1 MSYKKIDPCIEK
13 AFDDEMFRE
22 IEVKLLPYNEANELL
37 KQNGG
42 KMEDQQWGLA
52 KAEDT
57 NIAYGYVFLARR
69 ERITK

>member
-1 MSYKKIDPCIEK
+1 MKIITRLYYRLFKKY
-13 AFDDEMFRE
+13 RE